1 MYKPEKNAEIAFSY
15 HNPEDEKDKYGQKCL
30 QIRKKN
36 KKTTKK
42 LNVRQVYFFIHLMVS
57 VSYFI
62 SGKIHVTDQ

>member
-30 QIRKKN
+30 QIRKK
-36 KKTTKK
+36 KIKETEC
-42 LNVRQVYFFIHLMVS
+42 QASIFFFIHLMVS

>member
-30 QIRKKN
+30 QIRKK
-36 KKTTKK
+36 KSKK
-42 LNVRQVYFFIHLMVS
+42 LNVRQVYFFFIHLMVS